1 MSDWGMW
8 GYIGI
13 VSGLVAMISVFL
25 FCMVFMYR
33 TPQSPETGQIGS
45 RKDQPED
52 SASGT
57 KHAA

>member
-1 MSDWGMW
+1 MW

-33 TPQSPETGQIGS
+33 TPESPETGQIGS
-45 RKDQPED
+45 HKDHPED